1 MTGQVR
7 TTELDP
13 ESLNSKGARARD
25 LDSSSWNRGKQKR
38 MPCVLF
44 KLGLFPRVGLLDV
57 ISVSGADS
65 DPSGLHAIGKA
76 GSLVASD
83 LSRA

>member
-44 KLGLFPRVGLLDV
+44 KLGLFSRVGLLDV

-83 LSRA
+83 LYRA